1 MSAFEFY
8 FSFYGLALG
17 LSVAVIA
24 TGLATAIQ
32 HRKAIRIGWLT
43 PLLALFVGLD
53 IATFWD
59 AAWHAFR
66 DAPFSYGML
75 VIGLAIALVYF
86 IAASLVFPHQIEDGL
101 TLDAHFW
108 ANKKIVLL
116 LTTAANTMMVAV
128 SAFQVLGQPGAGMIL
143 LNYAIAYPLY
153 LVLIVPAAL
162 TRSKRWF
169 AGLVG
174 LHVLIYLAIACLPA
188 PQSPPA
194 QDSLASE
201 LGSKVG
207 LDAAQKRPPE
217 INRASDIR
225 GVSKSL
231 GDGAP
236 IWKSARPLTAGE
248 AM

>member
-86 IAASLVFPHQIEDGL
+86 IAASLVFPHQIVDGL
-101 TLDAHFW
+101 TLDEHFW

-116 LTTAANTMMVAV
+116 LTTAANTLMVAV
-128 SAFQVLGQPGAGMIL
+128 SALQVLSQPGAMRIL
-143 LNYAIAYPLY
+143 IGYAIAYPLY

-162 TRSKRWF
+162 TRSRRLF
-169 AGLVG
+169 AALVG
-174 LHVLIYLAIACLPA
+174 LHVLIYLAIACMPA
-188 PQSPPA
+188 PQSPPV
-194 QDSLASE
+194 QDSAESG
-201 LGSKVG
+201 LGAKLS
-207 LDAAQKRPPE
+207 LDATHKWFPE
-217 INRASDIR
+217 AKQASDILDR
-225 GVSKSL
+225 FRL
-231 GDGAP
+231 PGDGAP
-236 IWKSARPLTAGE
+236 IWK
-248 AM
+248 

>member
-101 TLDAHFW
+101 ALDEHFW

-153 LVLIVPAAL
+153 LILIVPAAL

-188 PQSPPA
+188 PQSSPEQGSQGPA
-194 QDSLASE
+194 
-201 LGSKVG
+201 
-207 LDAAQKRPPE
+207 AAT
-217 INRASDIR
+217 
-225 GVSKSL
+225 
-231 GDGAP
+231 AP
-236 IWKSARPLTAGE
+236 
-248 AM
+248 

>member
-32 HRKAIRIGWLT
+32 HRKTIRIGWLT
-43 PLLALFVGLD
+43 LLLALFVGLD

-86 IAASLVFPHQIEDGL
+86 IAASLVFPHQIVDGL
-101 TLDAHFW
+101 DLDEHFW
-108 ANKKIVLL
+108 INKKIVLL
-116 LTTAANTMMVAV
+116 LTTVANTIMVAI
-128 SAFQVLGQPGAGMIL
+128 SAVQIMDQPGARMVL
-143 LNYAIAYPLY
+143 LNYAIVYPLY
-153 LVLIVPAAL
+153 LILIVPAAL
-162 TRSKRWF
+162 TRSKRLF
-169 AGLVG
+169 TGLVG

-188 PQSPPA
+188 PETAPEA
-194 QDSLASE
+194 
-201 LGSKVG
+201 GS
-207 LDAAQKRPPE
+207 AAF
-217 INRASDIR
+217 
-225 GVSKSL
+225 VT
-231 GDGAP
+231 AP
-236 IWKSARPLTAGE
+236 
-248 AM
+248 